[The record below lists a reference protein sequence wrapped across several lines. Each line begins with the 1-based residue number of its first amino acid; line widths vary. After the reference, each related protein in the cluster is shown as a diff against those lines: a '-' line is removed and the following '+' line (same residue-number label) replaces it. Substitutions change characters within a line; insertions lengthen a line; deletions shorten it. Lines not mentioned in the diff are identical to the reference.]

1 MHSVKKLFFIP
12 VGLPG
17 IGKSTLAKHIRLAI
31 EKNLQTPRPS
41 GKEKFALSQKNEISI
56 QDGVW
61 LP

>member
-1 MHSVKKLFFIP
+1 MFFIP

-17 IGKSTLAKHIRLAI
+17 MGKSTLAKHIRLAI

-41 GKEKFALSQKNEISI
+41 GKDKLVLSQKNEISI